1 MGRAV
6 QTIAAMEK
14 ADQIIIAIMAIIIRK
29 AAQITV
35 LTETEKIVRA
45 IVSIITMETE
55 NAPETVLEIIR
66 ENVETDVLAAE
77 TMEEEMTA
85 DVNSPLNLMLQ
96 SWSL

>member
-1 MGRAV
+1 
-6 QTIAAMEK
+6 
-14 ADQIIIAIMAIIIRK
+14 MAIIIKK
-29 AAQITV
+29 AVPTIV
-35 LTETEKIVRA
+35 LTEMEKIVRV
-45 IVSIITMETE
+45 IVSTIITETE
-55 NAPETVLEIIR
+55 NVPETVLEIIR

>member
-1 MGRAV
+1 MG
-6 QTIAAMEK
+6 K

-29 AAQITV
+29 AAEITV

>member
-1 MGRAV
+1 MGKAV

-29 AAQITV
+29 AAQIIV

-66 ENVETDVLAAE
+66 ENVETDVLAVE
-77 TMEEEMTA
+77 TTAEEMIT
-85 DVNSPLNLMLQ
+85 DVNNPLNLMLQ
-96 SWSL
+96 NWSL

>member
-1 MGRAV
+1 MGKVV

-14 ADQIIIAIMAIIIRK
+14 AVQIIIAIMAIIIRK
-29 AAQITV
+29 VAQITV
-35 LTETEKIVRA
+35 LTETEKTARV
-45 IVSIITMETE
+45 IVSTIITETE
-55 NAPETVLEIIR
+55 NVPETVLEIIR

-85 DVNSPLNLMLQ
+85 DVNSPLNLMLR